1 MIDKIKKFT
10 VDDKN
15 NLLSKTFYVLPD
27 NPSDKHFSPS
37 QIRKKAY
44 EGYLVLF
51 EFLNSVID
59 AINENVDLSNED
71 IEAINAN
78 ITNLVNVSDIID
90 NLTSEISNKPVSA
103 KQAFILKGMIDTL
116 TAIVNTKANSTDV
129 YDKNEIDA
137 KINDLILADID
148 TDFSLTSTNP
158 IQNKVISKQIKDI
171 NYTIM
176 TMKEELFETVLSEID
191 YKVDYATIYPIPE
204 TLSDDDGT
212 HRVVYSDTQLKEIE
226 GNSVAFNQLLMPYNS
241 NLNADY
247 YFCECEDMVL
257 ENCSYLKQTGDN
269 YLTDYDDLNCQFG
282 SFHAEAYLGYTAPY
296 EASGRGFVHNFNVD
310 EDVSSMTYTF
320 NAPGGGKADL
330 VLRGAT
336 NIVNTSN
343 YSATALN
350 VGTAVNIELNGVSI
364 NHLIKSTDNFV
375 GKAPGQAE
383 PQNRNKTHEGTG
395 FSLNGRYLYLLWTNV
410 VIKGV
415 NLSVGKNTLK
425 ITAKNGLESGHW
437 DSVKFDITPY
447 KNGGSS
453 VEEANK
459 ETINGI
465 TFTNNGDGSFSVSGT
480 ATADAIKVFLSRDWD
495 INHSYLVR
503 GLLDKGIDGSVYWY
517 DNSNGQFSSSKDYI
531 FKPTNTSNSQRKV
544 ALMIKNGTTVN
555 FTFFPQVHDITQM
568 NLDNITTVEEFNR
581 IFPLTYYPHNTGEI
595 KSTVIKG
602 VKVNGY
608 NLFDGIFE
616 RGDVDNSTG
625 EETTDNK
632 FIRSDNFIKVIAG
645 QTYSLEQ
652 FDFAFYTIAQR
663 KVVQFDENK
672 NVIKSTTNF
681 NDDGQFAN
689 PYTITLE
696 SNCRYVRIVY
706 YNGATQIPLDLK
718 CVFHSTGSRTDYAPY
733 KEPHI
738 IQIPQ
743 TELPSADLVHDT
755 IKIVEGNVVA
765 GQQRYNIVHVSKIDR
780 VDLGTLNWYDHL
792 AENKYYVDNFEAKG
806 LPTDA
811 QTALRFEL
819 KANIHC
825 AKLLR
830 GSMKDITI
838 KSVAIPNTIAI
849 RFNDTVSAYAPSYKN
864 ASEFKD
870 AMSGV
875 ILNYEKKEYTETT
888 LATDLTFEEVSAI
901 IEQGGSIET
910 IFEIV
915 PPNLKTAFVVNK
927 AIVS

>member
-10 VDDKN
+10 IDDKN

-37 QIRKKAY
+37 QIRKKGY

-59 AINENVDLSNED
+59 AINENVDLSS
-71 IEAINAN
+71 
-78 ITNLVNVSDIID
+78 SDIID
-90 NLTSEISNKPVSA
+90 NLTSEIANKPVSA

-137 KINDLILADID
+137 KINGLILADID

-212 HRVVYSDTQLKEIE
+212 HRIVYSDTQIKEIE

-257 ENCSYLKQTGDN
+257 KNCSYLKQTGDN

-282 SFHAEAYLGYTAPY
+282 SFHTKAYLGYTAPY
-296 EASGRGFVHNFNVD
+296 EASGKGFVHNFDKKSDGV
-310 EDVSSMTYTF
+310 VSSMTYTF
-320 NAPGGGKADL
+320 NVPGGGKADL
-330 VLRGAT
+330 ILRGAT
-336 NIVNTSN
+336 NIVNRDN

-364 NHLIKSTDNFV
+364 NNLIKSTDNFV
-375 GKAPGQAE
+375 GKAPGQAD
-383 PQNRNKTHEGTG
+383 PQNRNTIDTETG
-395 FSLNGRYLYLLWTNV
+395 FSLNGRYLYLLWTDV

-425 ITAKNGLESGHW
+425 ISAKNGLKSGHW
-437 DSVKFDITPY
+437 DSVMFDVIPY
-447 KNGGSS
+447 KHGGSS
-453 VEEANK
+453 EGEANK

-480 ATADAIKVFLSRDWD
+480 ATDDAIKVFLSRDWD

-503 GLLDKGIDGSVYWY
+503 GLFDKGIDGSVYWY
-517 DNSNGQFSSSKDYI
+517 DNSNGQQFSSSEDYI
-531 FKPTNTSNSQRKV
+531 FKPTSTSNSQRKV
-544 ALMIKNGTTVN
+544 ALMIKSGTTVN
-555 FTFFPQVHDITQM
+555 FTFFPQVHDITKM

-581 IFPLTYYPHNTGEI
+581 IFPNKYYPFNISEI
-595 KSTVIKG
+595 RSTIIKG

-608 NLFDGIFE
+608 NLCNGVFRIKPSVVDRTCIESEPIPAISGKTYVFE
-616 RGDVDNSTG
+616 EPSFENYQYRYFQV
-625 EETTDNK
+625 
-632 FIRSDNFIKVIAG
+632 
-645 QTYSLEQ
+645 L
-652 FDFAFYTIAQR
+652 
-663 KVVQFDENK
+663 DENRAFVREEFK
-672 NVIKSTTNF
+672 AKTTTGHIEITLNDNEHYLRVQYWNNVE
-681 NDDGQFAN
+681 N
-689 PYTITLE
+689 PYNNVPSPEELNT
-696 SNCRYVRIVY
+696 
-706 YNGATQIPLDLK
+706 
-718 CVFHSTGSRTDYAPY
+718 CVHIAGSRTGYAPY
-733 KEPHI
+733 KEPYI

-743 TELPSADLVHDT
+743 TELLSAGSVHDT
-755 IKIVEGNVVA
+755 IKIVEGNIVA
-765 GQQRYNIVHVSKIDR
+765 GQQRYNMVRVSR
-780 VDLGTLNWYDHL
+780 VGVVDLGTLHWNGSNSNFSCNL
-792 AENKYYVDNFEAKG
+792 TSLGFANKNLNV
-806 LPTDA
+806 A
-811 QTALRFEL
+811 QIICSKYAIGTSS
-819 KANIHC
+819 I
-825 AKLLR
+825 
-830 GSMKDITI
+830 D
-838 KSVAIPNTIAI
+838 KSIRSNGGYIAI
-849 RFNDTVSAYAPSYKN
+849 YDSAYTDTTD
-864 ASEFKD
+864 FKQSI
-870 AMSGV
+870 SGV
-875 ILNYEKKEYTETT
+875 ILNYEKAEPTETT

-910 IFEIV
+910 VFEIV
-915 PPNLKTAFVVNK
+915 PPNLKTAFAVNK

>member
-1 MIDKIKKFT
+1 MIMIDKIKKFT

-37 QIRKKAY
+37 QIRKKGY

-51 EFLNSVID
+51 EFLNRVID

-71 IEAINAN
+71 IEAINEN
-78 ITNLVNVSDIID
+78 IT
-90 NLTSEISNKPVSA
+90 TSANMGKV
-103 KQAFILKGMIDTL
+103 LKDMIDTL

-137 KINDLILADID
+137 KINGLILADID

-191 YKVDYATIYPIPE
+191 YKVNYATIYPIPD
-204 TLSDDDGT
+204 TLTDDDGT
-212 HRVVYSDTQLKEIE
+212 HRVIFSDTQLKEIE

-257 ENCSYLKQTGDN
+257 KNCSYLKQTGDN
-269 YLTDYDDLNCQFG
+269 YLTDYADTNCQFG
-282 SFHAEAYLGYTAPY
+282 SFHAASYLGYNAPY
-296 EASGRGFVHNFNVD
+296 EASAKGFVHNFDKKSNGV
-310 EDVSSMTYTF
+310 VSSMTYTF

-375 GKAPGQAE
+375 GKEAGTAD
-383 PQNRNKTHEGTG
+383 PQNRNTTHAETG
-395 FSLNGRYLYLLWTNV
+395 FSLNGRYLYLLWTDV

-425 ITAKNGLESGHW
+425 ISAKNDLKCGHW

-453 VEEANK
+453 AEEANK

-480 ATADAIKVFLSRDWD
+480 ATADAIKVFLSKDWD
-495 INHSYLVR
+495 IGHSYLVR
-503 GLLDKGIDGSVYWY
+503 GLLNKGIDGSVYWY

-531 FKPTNTSNSQRKV
+531 FKPTSTSNSQRKV
-544 ALMIKNGTTVN
+544 ALMIKSGTTVN
-555 FTFFPQVHDITQM
+555 FTFFPQVHDLTNM
-568 NLDNITTVEEFNR
+568 SLDSITTIEEFNR
-581 IFPLTYYPHNTGEI
+581 IFPLTYYPYNTGEI
-595 KSTVIKG
+595 RSSIIKG
-602 VKVNGY
+602 VNVNGY
-608 NLFDGIFE
+608 NMCNGIFQISP
-616 RGDVDNSTG
+616 DVVDRTWIESELIPAISGKTYVF
-625 EETTDNK
+625 EEPSFENYEYR
-632 FIRSDNFIKVIAG
+632 FFQV
-645 QTYSLEQ
+645 
-652 FDFAFYTIAQR
+652 
-663 KVVQFDENK
+663 FDENK
-672 NVIKSTTNF
+672 VFVREEFKAKTTTKGIEITL
-681 NDDGQFAN
+681 NDNEHYLRVEYCNKLEN
-689 PYTITLE
+689 PYDSVPSPEELNT
-696 SNCRYVRIVY
+696 
-706 YNGATQIPLDLK
+706 
-718 CVFHSTGSRTDYAPY
+718 CVHLAGSRTGYAPY
-733 KEPHI
+733 KEPHTI
-738 IQIPQ
+738 NIPQ
-743 TELPSADLVHDT
+743 TKLPSAGSVHDT
-755 IKIVEGNVVA
+755 IKIVEGNIVN
-765 GQQRYNIVHVSKIDR
+765 GEQRYNMVHVSR
-780 VDLGTLNWYDHL
+780 VASDDLGTFEWTQNRPYPKRWDTYNALK
-792 AENKYYVDNFEAKG
+792 NKPAKYTSSREKGNLLCTGGYSVDTYNQVYLTRA
-806 LPTDA
+806 D
-811 QTALRFEL
+811 
-819 KANIHC
+819 
-825 AKLLR
+825 
-830 GSMKDITI
+830 M
-838 KSVAIPNTIAI
+838 TIAI
-849 RFNDTVSAYAPSYKN
+849 NEEGVNIHITNYAFENYTAEQVK
-864 ASEFKD
+864 ASL
-870 AMSGV
+870 SGI
-875 ILNYEKKEYTETT
+875 ILNYEKNKYTETT
-888 LATDLTFEEVSAI
+888 IATDLTFEEVSAI

-910 IFEIV
+910 VFEIV

>member
-10 VDDKN
+10 IDDKN

-37 QIRKKAY
+37 QIRKKGY

-78 ITNLVNVSDIID
+78 ITTLQ
-90 NLTSEISNKPVSA
+90 LSA
-103 KQAFILKGMIDTL
+103 DMVKVLKGMIDTL

-137 KINDLILADID
+137 KINGLILADID

-176 TMKEELFETVLSEID
+176 TMKEELFETILSEID

-212 HRVVYSDTQLKEIE
+212 HRVVYSDTQLKEVE
-226 GNSVAFNQLLMPYNS
+226 GNSVEFNQLLMPYNS

-247 YFCECEDMVL
+247 YFRECEDMTL
-257 ENCSYLKQTGDN
+257 TNCSYLKQTGDN
-269 YLTDYDDLNCQFG
+269 YKTDFIDYNCDYG

-296 EASGRGFVHNFNVD
+296 EASGKGFVHNFNVD

-383 PQNRNKTHEGTG
+383 PQNRNTTHEGTG

-453 VEEANK
+453 EGEANK

-465 TFTNNGDGSFSVSGT
+465 TFINNGDGSFSVSGT

-531 FKPTNTSNSQRKV
+531 FKPTSTSNSQRKV
-544 ALMIKNGTTVN
+544 ALMIKSGATVS
-555 FTFFPQVHDITQM
+555 FTFFPQVHDITKM
-568 NLDNITTVEEFNR
+568 GLDRITNVKVLNH
-581 IFPLTYYPHNTGEI
+581 IFQNKYYPFNISEI
-595 KSTVIKG
+595 HSTIIKG
-602 VKVNGY
+602 VNVNGY
-608 NLFDGIFE
+608 NMCNGIF
-616 RGDVDNSTG
+616 RISPDVVDKTWIESELIPAISGKTYVF
-625 EETTDNK
+625 EEPSFENYEYR
-632 FIRSDNFIKVIAG
+632 FFQV
-645 QTYSLEQ
+645 
-652 FDFAFYTIAQR
+652 
-663 KVVQFDENK
+663 FDENRTFVRQEFK
-672 NVIKSTTNF
+672 AKDFTAGPIE
-681 NDDGQFAN
+681 
-689 PYTITLE
+689 ITLNDNE
-696 SNCRYVRIVY
+696 HYLRIKYLNDVAKPY
-706 YNGATQIPLDLK
+706 DSVPSPEELNT
-718 CVFHSTGSRTDYAPY
+718 CVHLAGSRTGYAPY
-733 KEPHI
+733 KEPYI

-743 TELPSADLVHDT
+743 TELPSAGSAHDT
-755 IKIVEGNVVA
+755 IKVVEGNIVN
-765 GQQRYNIVHVSKIDR
+765 GEQRYNMVGVSRINN
-780 VDLGTLNWYDHL
+780 VDLGTFEWTQNGNFPKRWGTYKVLQ
-792 AENKYYVDNFEAKG
+792 NKPAKYTPITEKGNLLCTGGYSVDTFYRVSSAT
-806 LPTDA
+806 TDM
-811 QTALRFEL
+811 T
-819 KANIHC
+819 
-825 AKLLR
+825 
-830 GSMKDITI
+830 
-838 KSVAIPNTIAI
+838 VAI
-849 RFNDTVSAYAPSYKN
+849 DTSGQIIHITNYAFKN
-864 ASEFKD
+864 YTSEQVKASL
-870 AMSGV
+870 SGV
-875 ILNYEKKEYTETT
+875 MLYYEKAEPTETT

-910 IFEIV
+910 VFEIV